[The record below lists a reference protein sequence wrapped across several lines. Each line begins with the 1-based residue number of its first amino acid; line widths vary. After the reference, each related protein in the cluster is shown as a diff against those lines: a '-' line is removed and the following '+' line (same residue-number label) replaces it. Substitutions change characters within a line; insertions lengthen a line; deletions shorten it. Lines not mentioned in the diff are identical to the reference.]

1 MARLSDRWLIQQ
13 IGDDDGTVIVFEE
26 GTEAEVARWKAG
38 DRASIGEGL
47 NAVHASDQLT
57 DDEKAMAVFWAGYF
71 YAHAANGGPP
81 YQVVAV

>member
-38 DRASIGEGL
+38 DRASIR
-47 NAVHASDQLT
+47 S
-57 DDEKAMAVFWAGYF
+57 
-71 YAHAANGGPP
+71 
-81 YQVVAV
+81 